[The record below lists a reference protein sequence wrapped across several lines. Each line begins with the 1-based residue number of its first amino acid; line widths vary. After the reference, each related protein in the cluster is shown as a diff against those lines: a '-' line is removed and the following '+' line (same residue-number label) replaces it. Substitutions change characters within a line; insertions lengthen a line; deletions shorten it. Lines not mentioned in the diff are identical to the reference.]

1 MRTIVQHHFNSLH
14 VMARLTRLGVSRPRA
29 RAWAR
34 KWESLVHPWLY
45 GQ

>member
-1 MRTIVQHHFNSLH
+1 MRTILQHHLDSLH

-34 KWESLVHPWLY
+34 RSESLAHLWLY
-45 GQ
+45 R